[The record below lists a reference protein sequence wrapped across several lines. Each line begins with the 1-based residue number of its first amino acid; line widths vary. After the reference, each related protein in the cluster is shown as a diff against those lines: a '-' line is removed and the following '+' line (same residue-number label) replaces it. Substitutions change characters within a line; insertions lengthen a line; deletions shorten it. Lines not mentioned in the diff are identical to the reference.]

1 VQLPR
6 HKYQTE
12 DQERAFT
19 SSVLERLRALPG
31 VQAAGLTFFIPL
43 SGWNSTIDIDVE
55 GKPTPPGQAKLA
67 PEFHSVDE
75 GYFAAMRIPLRQ
87 GRYITADDRPGAS
100 NVVVIND
107 TLARR
112 IFPGEDPVGRRLQIT
127 LDDAL
132 GPQAWQVV
140 GVVGDVR
147 HFGLAEP
154 APPELYIPY
163 RQVPQRLITLVVK
176 AAPGLPMT
184 DALKQAVWAVDKD
197 QPLLMVM
204 PLEQLAADS
213 ITLQRVSTLL
223 LGGLSVV
230 ALFLA
235 ALGIYGVMAH
245 AVAQRRH
252 EIGVRMAVGARARD
266 VVGLVLREGGR
277 LAVLGAALGLLAA
290 FALTRLMRSM
300 LYGVSASDPLSFAAV
315 VAFLF
320 LCALLGCWV
329 PARRAARVD
338 PVVALRYE

>member
-1 VQLPR
+1 
-6 HKYQTE
+6 
-12 DQERAFT
+12 
-19 SSVLERLRALPG
+19 
-31 VQAAGLTFFIPL
+31 
-43 SGWNSTIDIDVE
+43 
-55 GKPTPPGQAKLA
+55 
-67 PEFHSVDE
+67 
-75 GYFAAMRIPLRQ
+75 
-87 GRYITADDRPGAS
+87 
-100 NVVVIND
+100 
-107 TLARR
+107 
-112 IFPGEDPVGRRLQIT
+112 
-127 LDDAL
+127 
-132 GPQAWQVV
+132 
-140 GVVGDVR
+140 
-147 HFGLAEP
+147 
-154 APPELYIPY
+154 
-163 RQVPQRLITLVVK
+163 
-176 AAPGLPMT
+176 
-184 DALKQAVWAVDKD
+184 VWAVDKD

-252 EIGVRMAVGARARD
+252 EIGVRMAVGARASD

-277 LAVLGAALGLLAA
+277 LALLGAGLGLLAA

-300 LYGVSASDPLSFAAV
+300 LYGVSTRDPLSFAAV

-338 PVVALRYE
+338 PMVALRYE